1 MKTLTTKPASGANL
15 DFSSTAAKSAFSG
28 KAADFVAVAGN
39 YLAEDVDLNKTL
51 GSTTLSAATLLGAVE
66 IPVASVLN
74 FDIGDIVKVDTI
86 ASTEHRDVTS
96 VSATNSTITLSS
108 GLSIAHLSGVTVVEE
123 PTIKVKDSSA
133 FSAAQF
139 IAIGIGSK
147 KEIRRVTHVVS
158 SSHLLGLENL
168 DDSDKHGPQI
178 AHVSGADCD
187 TDDANCDT
195 QVVGAEN
202 VRWRVPSTSP
212 IALVE
217 GYNELSVTMTDK
229 GSQVSTDV
237 ASIVVLLDTT
247 APTTAKALAI
257 TIVSDNQAVI
267 GDKFF
272 LVVAAEDDKSDIDT
286 VTLSSTSESLPTVSN
301 VATILTAAYNLET
314 VTTGGSTATTS
325 HILLK
330 TVDGSSF
337 SVGDNT
343 LTVTITDTAGNATTT
358 SATLSVVSKRT
369 NRNFL
374 LFPGTNY
381 VGLALIPD
389 DGDSSTTDDALIS
402 RALTQSITSA
412 VSAAMQADPAF
423 SGGVTLADIITSV
436 SAFSDDGNFV
446 SYTPDASADTLTSL
460 SPFQGMI
467 FKVKE
472 TLAHSVATTTTYDV
486 FNKVTVAGF
495 TATQAVPIKF
505 NVQGV
510 FFDPDSTPPSKTL
523 RVGYNLVAPH
533 ILSDT
538 KFDIVY
544 RGALIPNELATS
556 AIAFDRRITPLS
568 SATGIGVEI
577 FEGFTT
583 QSIGDTLKP
592 ELAYWT
598 FVVQDA
604 AVNPTTPTITP

>member
-1 MKTLTTKPASGANL
+1 
-15 DFSSTAAKSAFSG
+15 
-28 KAADFVAVAGN
+28 
-39 YLAEDVDLNKTL
+39 
-51 GSTTLSAATLLGAVE
+51 
-66 IPVASVLN
+66 
-74 FDIGDIVKVDTI
+74 
-86 ASTEHRDVTS
+86 
-96 VSATNSTITLSS
+96 
-108 GLSIAHLSGVTVVEE
+108 
-123 PTIKVKDSSA
+123 
-133 FSAAQF
+133 
-139 IAIGIGSK
+139 
-147 KEIRRVTHVVS
+147 
-158 SSHLLGLENL
+158 
-168 DDSDKHGPQI
+168 
-178 AHVSGADCD
+178 
-187 TDDANCDT
+187 
-195 QVVGAEN
+195 
-202 VRWRVPSTSP
+202 
-212 IALVE
+212 
-217 GYNELSVTMTDK
+217 MTDK

-257 TIVSDNQAVI
+257 TIVSDDQAVI

-272 LVVAAEDDKSDIDT
+272 LVVAAEDDKSDIDS
-286 VTLSSTSESLPTVSN
+286 VTLNSTSESLPTVVN
-301 VATILTAAYNLET
+301 VATILSAAYNLDT

-325 HILLK
+325 HVLLK

-436 SAFSDDGNFV
+436 SAFSDEGNVV
-446 SYTPDASADTLTSL
+446 SYTPDASTDTLDNL
-460 SPFQGMI
+460 EPFQGMI

-486 FNKVTVAGF
+486 FNKVAVTGF

-510 FFDPDSTPPSKTL
+510 FFDPDATPPSKTL

-568 SATGIGVEI
+568 SSTGIGVEI